1 MNILL
6 AAMSMVFSGVGVRA
20 LQRPTSLSI
29 APVVGHDA
37 WGKTEYGPSRQ
48 ATREE
53 GTTTGAIF
61 LVANAGFLLLGVF
74 FGKLA
79 G

>member
-1 MNILL
+1 
-6 AAMSMVFSGVGVRA
+6 MVFSGVGVRA

-29 APVVGHDA
+29 APVAGHDA

-53 GTTTGAIF
+53 GTMTGAIF
-61 LVANAGFLLLGVF
+61 LVVGAGLLFLGVF
-74 FGKLA
+74 FGKLV